1 LLAIDKENTMYE
13 KENEFVPLNFDALM
27 KNPEVLKVIL
37 EEMQYL
43 SGECLMKI
51 ITAAKEQG
59 LKDKQIFMPT
69 EEVVKV
75 EFVDPFDDSMED

>member
-1 LLAIDKENTMYE
+1 MYDD
-13 KENEFVPLNFDALM
+13 KENEFVPLNFEELS
-27 KNPEVLKVIL
+27 KNPAVWEVIK
-37 EEMQYL
+37 EEMNYL

-69 EEVVKV
+69 EEVVEV
-75 EFVDPFDDSMED
+75 EFVDPFNDDMED

>member
-1 LLAIDKENTMYE
+1 MYD
-13 KENEFVPLNFDALM
+13 KENEFVPLNFQELSKNAAVWEVM
-27 KNPEVLKVIL
+27 K
-37 EEMQYL
+37 EEMNYL

-75 EFVDPFDDSMED
+75 EFVDPFTDEMED

>member
-1 LLAIDKENTMYE
+1 MYD
-13 KENEFVPLNFDALM
+13 KENEFVPLNVEELV
-27 KNPEVLKVIL
+27 KNPVVWNVIK
-37 EEMQYL
+37 EEIQNL

-69 EEVVKV
+69 EEVVEV
-75 EFVDPFDDSMED
+75 EFVDPFDDSTEE

>member
-1 LLAIDKENTMYE
+1 MYDE
-13 KENEFVPLNFDALM
+13 KENDFVPLNVEALS
-27 KNPEVLKVIL
+27 KNPVVWEVIK
-37 EEMQYL
+37 EELQYL

-69 EEVVKV
+69 EEVVEV
-75 EFVDPFDDSMED
+75 EFVDPFNDDMED